1 MILTAH
7 QPVYLPWLGLFHKIA
22 LADKFVFFD
31 QVQYVPKDWISRNQ
45 IKTQNGPVMLTVP
58 VLRKGY
64 LNKKIAE
71 IEVNNDVPW
80 ARKHWKTILLSYGKS
95 QYFKQYADFFEDI
108 YSGKWDLLAD
118 LNLSMLKWCLQTL
131 GINVPVERAGEYNF
145 EGSKSALV
153 LDMCL
158 KLGAEL
164 YIFGALGRDYVDVDA
179 FLKAGVQPIFQSYR
193 HPVYKQL
200 HGDFLPY
207 MSIID
212 LLFNEG
218 PNSLDILMSG
228 NINKDDVLSDKE
240 RC

>member
-80 ARKHWKTILLSYGKS
+80 ARKHWKTVLLNYGKS

-108 YSGKWDLLAD
+108 YNRKWDLLAD
-118 LNLSMLKWCLQTL
+118 LNLYMLKWFLQTL
-131 GINVPVERAGEYNF
+131 GINVPVERAGENNF

-158 KLGAEL
+158 KLGAEI
-164 YIFGALGRDYVDVDA
+164 YIFGVLGRDYTDVNT

-193 HPVYKQL
+193 HPVYRQL
-200 HGDFLPY
+200 HGDFLPC

-218 PNSLDILMSG
+218 PNALDILMSG

>member
-95 QYFKQYADFFEDI
+95 QYFKQYVDFFEDI
-108 YSGKWDLLAD
+108 YSRKWDLLAD
-118 LNLSMLKWCLQTL
+118 LNLYMLKWFLQTL

-158 KLGAEL
+158 KLGAEI

-228 NINKDDVLSDKE
+228 NINKDDVLSNKE